1 MLIKETTK
9 KKTNTIYSKFG
20 QGFCVSVTDMYTS
33 YTHAPTY
40 KVSVIAVASL
50 KQRKAYTSKETTI

>member
-1 MLIKETTK
+1 MLIKETK
-9 KKTNTIYSKFG
+9 KKNNTIYSKFG

-40 KVSVIAVASL
+40 KGSVIAVASL